1 MAGLLTVAE
10 MIGRIGVAAKM
21 AATDIREATE
31 QIKQDVASV
40 GGTSSSSMGKSGD
53 GSGGGKS
60 MGADQAGA
68 AVGTNSLGAALQMT
82 RGRL

>member
-1 MAGLLTVAE
+1 MAGLLSVAE

-40 GGTSSSSMGKSGD
+40 GGTSSAMGKSGD
-53 GSGGGKS
+53 GSGGGAS

-68 AVGTNSLGAALQMT
+68 AVGTNTLAAALQMT

>member
-40 GGTSSSSMGKSGD
+40 GGTSSAKSKSGD
-53 GSGGGKS
+53 GSGGGAS